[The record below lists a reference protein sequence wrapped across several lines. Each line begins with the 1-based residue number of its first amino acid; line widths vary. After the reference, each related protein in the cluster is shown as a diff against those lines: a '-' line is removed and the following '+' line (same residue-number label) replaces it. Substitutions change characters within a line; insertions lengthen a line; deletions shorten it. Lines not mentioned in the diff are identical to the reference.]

1 MPEDYDRSI
10 DSHIFRNRIVYL
22 SGEITV
28 GLADYVVSRLLVLDS
43 IDPRA
48 EIKLY
53 ITSHGGSCYA
63 GLAIYDAIQ
72 LVEAPV
78 STFCIGPAFSMAAW
92 LLAAGERGRRF
103 ATPNSR
109 IMIHQG
115 SAGIGG
121 TPADIRI
128 AAENLVRNEAV
139 MNAILARHAGRSMD
153 EILRAIDRDKWMS
166 PEEARDFGLI
176 DEIAAFCQ
184 RKVGNRAARQRLDG
198 AGNDDGAGIL
208 VSAPAFPNRGNG
220 REGGL

>member
-1 MPEDYDRSI
+1 MSEDYDKSI
-10 DSHIFRNRIVYL
+10 DNHLFRNRIVYL

-28 GLADYVVSRLLVLDS
+28 GLADYVVGRLLVLDS

-63 GLAIYDAIQ
+63 GLAMYDAIQ

-92 LLAAGERGRRF
+92 ILAAGEPGRRF
-103 ATPNSR
+103 AAPNSR

-121 TPADIRI
+121 TPSDIRI
-128 AAENLVRNEAV
+128 AAENLARNEAV
-139 MNAILARHAGRSMD
+139 MNEILARHTGRSVD
-153 EILRAIDRDKWMS
+153 EILRATERDKWMT
-166 PEEARDFGLI
+166 PEEAREFGLI
-176 DEIAAFCQ
+176 DEVSTFCE
-184 RKVGNRAARQRLDG
+184 RKREKRAGPVFL
-198 AGNDDGAGIL
+198 
-208 VSAPAFPNRGNG
+208 
-220 REGGL
+220 

>member
-1 MPEDYDRSI
+1 MPEDYDRSV
-10 DSHIFRNRIVYL
+10 DSHLFRNRIIYL

-28 GLADYVVSRLLVLDS
+28 GVADYVVSRLLVLDS

-53 ITSHGGSCYA
+53 ITSHGGSCWA

-78 STFCIGPAFSMAAW
+78 STFCVGPAFSMAAW

-121 TPADIRI
+121 TTADIRI
-128 AAENLVRNEAV
+128 AAENLARSEAV
-139 MNAILARHAGRSMD
+139 MNAILARHAGRSVD
-153 EILRAIDRDKWMS
+153 EILRAVERDKWMS
-166 PEEARDFGLI
+166 PEEAREFGLI
-176 DEIAAFCQ
+176 DEIAPFCE
-184 RKVGNRAARQRLDG
+184 RKVGSGPARPRLDG
-198 AGNDDGAGIL
+198 AEDDDGAGVA

-220 REGGL
+220 RI